1 MFSTAVNSVNGSQGA
16 AAQEDSTSTNKW
28 RAAPPKPTPT
38 PAPKKMYGF
47 GRGAVS
53 YGSK

>member
-1 MFSTAVNSVNGSQGA
+1 MFSTAVNSVNGSQ
-16 AAQEDSTSTNKW
+16 AQSSTEASTDTNKW
-28 RAAPPKPTPT
+28 RAAPPKPQP
-38 PAPKKMYGF
+38 KMYGF

>member
-28 RAAPPKPTPT
+28 RAAPPT

-53 YGSK
+53 HGSK